1 MSPAG
6 GDDRRVRAR
15 NIRPWVLLGLNVA
28 LVVVVTG
35 LDVVTDAQA
44 DASWAGYVFPLA
56 VLMSSAVGVVLATRR
71 RENPIGWLLLANGLI
86 LACSGL
92 AENYA
97 AYAVLDHPGTT
108 GGALAAVIADSIW
121 PLLFAPLAAIAF
133 VFPDGRLPS
142 PRWRPIAIG
151 SLMCLVTML
160 VAMHFGPRELP
171 APYDAVVRPLPQL
184 PDAVYAPLMLVSS
197 VGMLAAL
204 FAAAFA
210 IRTRLRRSSGLE
222 RQQLKVLAL
231 AGALI
236 PLAVA
241 VGWAESFIAGRADVA
256 AAIAAAVVLLAI
268 PLAIG
273 VAVMRYR
280 LYAIERIVNRTL
292 VYATLTVLLA
302 ATYGAV
308 SLTLGVVLGA
318 GSTLGTAAATLAV
331 ALTFGRLRGRVQ
343 RIVDRRFN
351 RARYE
356 GLRRIERHLA
366 DLRAGRATPEQTGA
380 VLAEALGDPTLELV
394 YALPGQD
401 GYVDAGGRP
410 AEVPVQRDERVTLV
424 RRGDVPLGAVL
435 HDPALNEHPD
445 VLESVVNA
453 AGLAIEIA
461 RLGTELRRR
470 LAEVQDSR
478 ARIVTAGY
486 EERRRLER
494 DLHDGA
500 QQRLVSIGLSIRHV
514 QGRVGDAG
522 GEITAQLD
530 ETVTEVTRAIE
541 ELREL
546 ARGVRPACLD
556 DGLGPALRE
565 LAARAPLRTA
575 VAVTSERFA
584 EPIEAA
590 AYFVASEALTN
601 SVKHAR
607 ASLVTVSAERANGS
621 LVLQITDDG
630 VGGAAASERSGLSGI
645 TDRVAALGGS
655 VRVSSPRG
663 EGTAVVAELPC
674 AS

>member
-1 MSPAG
+1 
-6 GDDRRVRAR
+6 
-15 NIRPWVLLGLNVA
+15 
-28 LVVVVTG
+28 
-35 LDVVTDAQA
+35 
-44 DASWAGYVFPLA
+44 
-56 VLMSSAVGVVLATRR
+56 MSSAVGVVLATRR
-71 RENPIGWLLLANGLI
+71 RDNPIGWLLLFNGLVI
-86 LACSGL
+86 GLSGIA
-92 AENYA
+92 AEYA
-97 AYAVLDHPGTT
+97 IYAVLEHPGTT
-108 GGALAAVIADSIW
+108 GGAMAALWNQTMW
-121 PLLFAPLAAIAF
+121 PLLFAPFVAIAF
-133 VFPDGRLPS
+133 VFPDGHLPS
-142 PRWRPIAIG
+142 PRWRAMAVG
-151 SLMCLVTML
+151 AGVSLVLTL
-160 VAMHFGPRELP
+160 ALLLFAPRELQ
-171 APYDAVVRPLPQL
+171 APFGAVSSPLPAL
-184 PDAVYAPLMLVSS
+184 PDMVFDVLFPISS
-197 VGMLAAL
+197 IGMIAAL
-204 FAAAFA
+204 FACAYAV
-210 IRTRLRRSSGLE
+210 RTRLKRATGMERRQLE
-222 RQQLKVLAL
+222 LLAY
-231 AGALI
+231 ATGLI
-236 PLAVA
+236 PLAIVI
-241 VGWAESFIAGRADVA
+241 GWAESLIFGSSGVA
-256 AAIAAAVVLLAI
+256 ATASLVVALLAI

-280 LYAIERIVNRTL
+280 LYEIERIVNRTL

-302 ATYGAV
+302 AAYGAV

-318 GSTLGTAAATLAV
+318 GSTLGTAAATLVV
-331 ALTFGRLRGRVQ
+331 ALTFGQLRGRVQ
-343 RIVDRRFN
+343 RVVDRRFN
-351 RARYE
+351 RPRYE
-356 GLRRIERHLA
+356 GLRRIESHLA

-394 YALPGQD
+394 YALPGED

-410 AEVPVQRDERVTLV
+410 AQVPAERDDGVTLV
-424 RRGDVPLGAVL
+424 RRGDLRLGAVL

-461 RLGTELRRR
+461 RLGTEVRRR
-470 LAEVQDSR
+470 LAEVEESR

-500 QQRLVSIGLSIRHV
+500 QQRLVSIGLSIRHI
-514 QGRVGDAG
+514 QGRIG
-522 GEITAQLD
+522 GEGGEMRAQLD
-530 ETVTEVTRAIE
+530 ETVTEVTRAID

-556 DGLGPALRE
+556 DGLAPALRE
-565 LAARAPLRTA
+565 LAARAPLRTE
-575 VAVTSERFA
+575 VAATSERFA

-607 ASLVTVSAERANGS
+607 ASLVTVSAERSNGS
-621 LVLQITDDG
+621 LVLRITDDG
-630 VGGAAASERSGLSGI
+630 IGGATASERSGLAGI

>member
-1 MSPAG
+1 MRQIAPWALLIQTLAAG
-6 GDDRRVRAR
+6 AGV
-15 NIRPWVLLGLNVA
+15 IW
-28 LVVVVTG
+28 
-35 LDVVTDAQA
+35 LDVVTDAQVEVA
-44 DASWAGYVFPLA
+44 WGAYVFPLA
-56 VLMSSAVGVVLATRR
+56 VVMSSGVGVVLTMRR
-71 RENPIGWLLLANGLI
+71 PANPIGWLLLANGLI
-86 LACSGL
+86 LTLSGV
-92 AENYA
+92 AENWA

-108 GGALAAVIADSIW
+108 GGALAAVVNDGIW
-121 PLLFAPLAAIAF
+121 PLLFASFAAIAF

-151 SLMCLVTML
+151 SAGCLAVML
-160 VAMHFGPRELP
+160 VCTHLGPRDLP
-171 APYDAVVRPLPQL
+171 APYDAVESPLPQL
-184 PDAVYAPLMLVSS
+184 PDVVYAPLFLVSS

-210 IRTRLRRSSGLE
+210 VRTRFRRSSGLE
-222 RQQLKVLAL
+222 RQQLKLLAY

-256 AAIAAAVVLLAI
+256 ATIAFAVVLIAI

-280 LYAIERIVNRTL
+280 LYEIERIVNRTI
-292 VYATLTVLLA
+292 VYGTLTVLLA
-302 ATYGAV
+302 ATYGTV
-308 SLTLGVVLGA
+308 SLALGVALGA
-318 GSTLGTAAATLAV
+318 GSSLATAAATLSV
-331 ALTFGRLRGRVQ
+331 ALVFGRLRMRVQ
-343 RIVDRRFN
+343 TTVDRRFN

-356 GLRRIERHLA
+356 GLRRVERHLA
-366 DLRAGRATPEQTGA
+366 DLRTGSATPDQTGV
-380 VLAEALGDPTLELV
+380 VLADALGDPTLELV
-394 YALPGQD
+394 FALPGEA
-401 GYVDAGGRP
+401 GYVDATGRP
-410 AEVPVQRDERVTLV
+410 AEVPADRHDRVTLV
-424 RRGDVPLGAVL
+424 RRGDLPLGAVL
-435 HDPALNEHPD
+435 HDPVLNEHPD

-461 RLGTELRRR
+461 RLNTEVRRR
-470 LAEVQDSR
+470 LSEVERSR

-500 QQRLVSIGLSIRHV
+500 QQRLVSIGLAIRNI
-514 QGRVGDAG
+514 QGRLGGDGAD
-522 GEITAQLD
+522 EITGQLD
-530 ETVTEVTRAIE
+530 ETVREVTRAIE

-565 LAARAPLRTA
+565 LAARAPLRTD
-575 VAVTSERFA
+575 VAATSERFA

-607 ASLVTVSAERANGS
+607 ATRVTVSAQRSNGS
-621 LVLQITDDG
+621 LVLRITDDG
-630 VGGAAASERSGLSGI
+630 IGGAAASDRSGLAGI

-655 VRVSSPRG
+655 VSVSSPRG

-674 AS
+674 GS

>member
-1 MSPAG
+1 MGPG
-6 GDDRRVRAR
+6 GDDRRVRVRQIA
-15 NIRPWVLLGLNVA
+15 PWGLLLLTLAIG
-28 LVVVVTG
+28 VVVVV
-35 LDVVTDAQA
+35 LDFTTDAQVEA
-44 DASWAGYVFPLA
+44 EWGSYVFPLA
-56 VLMSSAVGVVLATRR
+56 TLMSGTVGVVLATRR
-71 RENPIGWLLLANGLI
+71 PENPIGWLLLVNGLI
-86 LACSGL
+86 LVLTGI

-97 AYAVLDHPGTT
+97 VYAVLDHPGTT
-108 GGALAAVIADSIW
+108 GGALAAVVNDSIW
-121 PLLFAPLAAIAF
+121 PLLFAPFAAIAF
-133 VFPDGRLPS
+133 VFPDGHLPS

-151 SLMCLVTML
+151 SAACLVGML
-160 VAMHFGPRELP
+160 VATHFGPRELP
-171 APYDAVVRPLPQL
+171 APYDGVDRPLPQL
-184 PDAVYAPLMLVSS
+184 PDVVATPLMAICS

-210 IRTRLRRSSGLE
+210 IRTRFRRSSGVE
-222 RQQLKVLAL
+222 RQQLKVLAY

-241 VGWAESFIAGRADVA
+241 TGWAESFIAGRADT
-256 AAIAAAVVLLAI
+256 AAVIAFAIVLLAI

-273 VAVMRYR
+273 IAVMRYR
-280 LYAIERIVNRTL
+280 LYEIERVVNRTL
-292 VYATLTVLLA
+292 VYATLTVVLA

-308 SLTLGVVLGA
+308 SLALGVVLGA
-318 GSTLGTAAATLAV
+318 GSTLGTAAATLVV
-331 ALTFGRLRGRVQ
+331 ALTFGQLRGRVQ
-343 RIVDRRFN
+343 RVVDRRFN
-351 RARYE
+351 RPRYE
-356 GLRRIERHLA
+356 GLRRVERHLA
-366 DLRAGRATPEQTGA
+366 DLRAGRATPEQTGT

-394 YALPGQD
+394 YALPGQP
-401 GYVDAGGRP
+401 GYVDASGRP
-410 AEVPVQRDERVTLV
+410 AEVSAERDDGVTLV
-424 RRGDVPLGAVL
+424 RRGDVPLGAVR

-461 RLGTELRRR
+461 RLGTEVRRR
-470 LAEVQDSR
+470 LAEVEQSR

-500 QQRLVSIGLSIRHV
+500 QQRLVSIGLSIRHI

-530 ETVTEVTRAIE
+530 ETVSEVTRAIE

-556 DGLGPALRE
+556 DGLAPALRE
-565 LAARAPLRTA
+565 LAARAPLRTE
-575 VAVTSERFA
+575 VAATSERFA
-584 EPIEAA
+584 ESIEAA

-607 ASLVTVSAERANGS
+607 ASLVTVSAERTNGS
-621 LVLQITDDG
+621 LVLRITDDG
-630 VGGAAASERSGLSGI
+630 IGGAAAGERSGLSGI
-645 TDRVAALGGS
+645 IDRVAALGGS